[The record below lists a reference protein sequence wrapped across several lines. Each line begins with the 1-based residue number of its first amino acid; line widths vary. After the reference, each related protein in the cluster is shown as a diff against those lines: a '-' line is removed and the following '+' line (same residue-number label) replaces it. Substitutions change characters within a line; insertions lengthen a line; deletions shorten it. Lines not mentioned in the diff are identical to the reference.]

1 MPSVRSLASALII
14 CTAMCAQ
21 ALANPYP
28 DPIPAEGTVVAAFAP
43 EHDIA
48 QLISDKIAE
57 AKTEVLVL
65 AYSFTN
71 RKITQALVRA
81 HRKGVKVEVV
91 ADREQTY
98 NLAQTTIRDLLAAK
112 VPVWLDNRFAAAHN
126 KVMIVDGHTVITG
139 SFNFTQAAQAKNA
152 ENALVSV
159 GARKLAAAY
168 KENYLRRQSLAQR
181 LEAGELPELARRTFK

>member
-1 MPSVRSLASALII
+1 VRRIFRFGTASII
-14 CTAMCAQ
+14 GAVVCAP
-21 ALANPYP
+21 AWASPYP

-43 EHDIA
+43 EHDVA
-48 QLISDKIAE
+48 QLICDKIAE
-57 AKTEVLVL
+57 AKKEVLVL

-71 RKITQALVRA
+71 RKITQALIRA
-81 HRKGVKVEVV
+81 HRKGIKVEVV

-98 NLAQTTIRDLLAAK
+98 NLAQTTVRDLLAAK

-126 KVMIVDGHTVITG
+126 KVMVIDGHTVITG
-139 SFNFTQAAQAKNA
+139 SFNFTQAAQMKNA

-168 KENYLRRQSLAQR
+168 KENYLRRQSLAMR
-181 LEAGELPELARRTFK
+181 LEAGDLPELARR